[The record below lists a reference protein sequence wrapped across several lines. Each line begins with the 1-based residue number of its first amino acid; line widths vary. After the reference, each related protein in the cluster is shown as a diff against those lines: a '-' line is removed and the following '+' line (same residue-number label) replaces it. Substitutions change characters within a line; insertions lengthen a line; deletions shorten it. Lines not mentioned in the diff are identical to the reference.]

1 MLKCFER
8 NGSINKRKAFFKLL
22 SSIFVRKAR
31 NSAFK
36 YMQSSA
42 FLCIWYPFQFLKE
55 IHVLDFCLVLT
66 ERQSVIL
73 ASVNMNPREC
83 DSRSKCT
90 KANTFMGSVKPKALF
105 LLMLVGDESGIYG
118 TLTHI
123 VHIGVLC
130 IETWRNGVIHGVI
143 LLSNQGDAPFI
154 QCVLCAGVTQT
165 DSPLTFFPI
174 LQMLLYI
181 NMPDISCR
189 ILSLIYHKQGML
201 CYSDVSAVYEET
213 RGGPISLCLEIA

>member
-1 MLKCFER
+1 MEYFPQSPPYWLQKYLYL
-8 NGSINKRKAFFKLL
+8 IL
-22 SSIFVRKAR
+22 SLFLPFPNWAWSRSGVYIHMEPTTFA
-31 NSAFK
+31 ST
-36 YMQSSA
+36 SSA
-42 FLCIWYPFQFLKE
+42 GKFA
-55 IHVLDFCLVLT
+55 VT
-66 ERQSVIL
+66 S
-73 ASVNMNPREC
+73 
-83 DSRSKCT
+83 

-213 RGGPISLCLEIA
+213 RGGPISLCLEIAYRQSQL